1 MAIVKAQQAAREAE
15 EEMKRMEAEAKKKAE
30 EAAARRKAQ
39 EDRIR
44 AKEKAAQKVIDD
56 LIKKD
61 AAQDAK
67 EEKQRIAE
75 EAAEKKEQLRL
86 DELAHEAEAKEQDME

>member
-1 MAIVKAQQAAREAE
+1 
-15 EEMKRMEAEAKKKAE
+15 MKRMEAEAKRKAE

-67 EEKQRIAE
+67 EEK
-75 EAAEKKEQLRL
+75 
-86 DELAHEAEAKEQDME
+86 